1 VKTLTEE
8 NKKRSEKGS
17 MQTHNFLRFYENRV
31 KKDRESV
38 FFIFLTA
45 LSKDTDDPRNIFMKG
60 KSGIGKTYITVNV
73 VALFNQK
80 DIWYLGGLSPTAL
93 VHGYGDWVDETGELI
108 DPLEKPSKETI
119 KLELEL
125 ENPDKHITKT
135 QVFRQF
141 QEKMKKWREKIKK
154 SYYRVDMRGKL
165 LVFLDAPHP
174 DTFARLLPILS
185 HDQPEISYKHT
196 VSKKTELRTEHVK
209 IVGWPATIFCTTNK
223 TWLEDFSTR
232 SFTITPRTTEAK
244 LRAAVE
250 LTGRDYSFPKRFRQD
265 EKTKARLQLVLSC
278 LQNRLTGNN
287 VEVLIPYS
295 QSLSRIIPI
304 YKERVMRDFSHILT
318 FIRLNAILNHVNRPE
333 ITVNDEEFLLATKED
348 FVTVF
353 KMFQFCEET
362 TVTGLSQHIITVFN
376 DLMKPLMVFN
386 YKTLVEKSKEVL
398 DYPLSS
404 KTLYKYVEELEKIG
418 WVDQQPDPEDK
429 RRRIITVIRTE
440 KNLLSYSLSQFHTFF
455 TLETF
460 KEWLKEH
467 FKLFSQNPENS
478 TPLFLIDG
486 KEWNG
491 NGVNEVF
498 TKYYGEKSAVV
509 GNEKRENNTETLKQP
524 SFTKPLIETSV
535 NRESEDKRIFSSKEI
550 SKDKERLRLN
560 G

>member
-1 VKTLTEE
+1 MKNNSLEFWQSQGVNCK
-8 NKKRSEKGS
+8 
-17 MQTHNFLRFYENRV
+17 
-31 KKDRESV
+31 
-38 FFIFLTA
+38 
-45 LSKDTDDPRNIFMKG
+45 LSG
-60 KSGIGKTYITVNV
+60 
-73 VALFNQK
+73 
-80 DIWYLGGLSPTAL
+80 
-93 VHGYGDWVDETGELI
+93 
-108 DPLEKPSKETI
+108 
-119 KLELEL
+119 
-125 ENPDKHITKT
+125 
-135 QVFRQF
+135 
-141 QEKMKKWREKIKK
+141 
-154 SYYRVDMRGKL
+154 
-165 LVFLDAPHP
+165 
-174 DTFARLLPILS
+174 AR
-185 HDQPEISYKHT
+185 
-196 VSKKTELRTEHVK
+196 
-209 IVGWPATIFCTTNK
+209 A
-223 TWLEDFSTR
+223 
-232 SFTITPRTTEAK
+232 
-244 LRAAVE
+244 
-250 LTGRDYSFPKRFRQD
+250 
-265 EKTKARLQLVLSC
+265 
-278 LQNRLTGNN
+278 
-287 VEVLIPYS
+287 
-295 QSLSRIIPI
+295 
-304 YKERVMRDFSHILT
+304 
-318 FIRLNAILNHVNRPE
+318 PE

-440 KNLLSYSLSQFHTFF
+440 KNLLSYSLSQFHAFF

-460 KEWLKEH
+460 REWLKEH
-467 FKLFSQNPENS
+467 FRLFSQNPENS

-509 GNEKRENNTETLKQP
+509 GNEKWENNTETLKQP
-524 SFTKPLIETSV
+524 SFTKPLIEISV